1 MLRLSSDDLITG
13 EMCLHISPGDNTGI
27 PVLYPAVLQDI
38 VFLKKSV
45 KKGIAMA
52 SEQSDQISELITMNR
67 QSGNT
72 YKVKMKDIPSAF
84 VGIPV
89 PSSTDQEKFLMD
101 VTNTVPEGEN
111 RIMEADIADIE
122 YIEKC

>member
-1 MLRLSSDDLITG
+1 MLRLFSDDLSTG
-13 EMCLHISPGDNTGI
+13 RGCLHISQGDNTGI
-27 PVLYPAVLQDI
+27 PVLYPAGLQDI
-38 VFLKKSV
+38 VFLKKQQ

-52 SEQSDQISELITMNR
+52 TEQRDQINEIITMNR
-67 QSGNT
+67 QIGNT

-89 PSSTDQEKFLMD
+89 PSSTDPEKFLMD
-101 VTNTVPEGEN
+101 VTNTVPEDEN

-122 YIEKC
+122 YMEKC